1 MPRGI
6 KGLPP
11 GTGGINPPR
20 DTPDDNQYPAGK
32 TAAEKHIP
40 ESHSSNKPEFKHIEN
55 RQALL
60 PGQQISDV
68 NNIEQAPDHLEV
80 LRNRIS
86 QCYSQQQLLAS
97 FFQPD
102 ESPKAFTF
110 CFNEYDAS
118 GALIASWAVEPPAA
132 NTPKEILDQYH
143 QKKAQILQNASQIAS
158 NIHNELI
165 QAHQDLTTAAVEQG
179 LPPAAFSQLVP
190 PLMTPQPV
198 CFSTLLEK
206 IKPLSQNQRYE
217 ASTWNPMVGMM
228 GGASQ
233 TTTYIPRPDG
243 SQPIFIPPPL
253 YWGMPTVQPFIMPNP
268 FFAPWVGYIDP
279 WINRYGA
286 GDIGLPQFYTKAS
299 KRVNY
304 PVSPHIPPRPYLPA
318 KRPARIPERSS
329 SPGNPNPSDKLQ
341 KQIDSLNGKLNKANN
356 QIKNLQKN
364 SKPYGA
370 QPSSLQQNEIDRLK
384 GETKKLAKEIDRLNK
399 ERLNF
404 DKANGDLKDV
414 TRRLEEAERQLK
426 LLPKEKELKKTDNKD
441 VENNLKDKVAA
452 LKEQKAGLK
461 KQVAEL
467 KERIDLANHDG
478 LERHRE
484 ITELKA
490 ELQISKERLSE
501 AQSKLWFLEEQ
512 LDDAHHTKEALL
524 AQNRSLSASIEELSK
539 AVVQHQL
546 KIEQLEAQNK
556 EIERRDRIINDL
568 ERELDHLRREGEFKN
583 IQLNELEDRLRQA
596 FEEKS
601 KQEELFSQIESELKA
616 ELSRVMERLRSCTEE
631 LEQLRRENYEIK
643 EILHTK
649 ELIIKELESELSSS
663 KLEIDN
669 LRRQLQDAR
678 NRLETA
684 EYNNE
689 QIYREIEELK
699 KQLKNQEITYQEQ
712 YGDLQRRK
720 ERELEDKVT
729 EINHLKARIGKLTS
743 EGEETGQQQQ
753 KIIQD
758 LKHRLK
764 QMTEQYETKTREK
777 EELEKGEL
785 KELRD
790 KALRLGNELDEAKKR
805 LRNAEKEGSDA
816 GTRHADEVKQL
827 RDEKDNADKD
837 YQRKLR
843 ELQAQKNSELEKK
856 VSEISELKD
865 RIRSLETGEDKTNTK
880 VQDLE
885 HRLKQMTDQYE
896 NKKREKEELE
906 RGELKALRDKASGLD
921 EELSEAKKRLSE
933 AENKG
938 SEASRQYGEEVKRL
952 REEKDSA
959 DKGYQ
964 TKLRELQENQH
975 RELEKKATEI
985 KELKARIDDL
995 ETGGET
1001 TNKEHQKKVK
1011 DLEHRLE
1018 QMTEQYETKTRE
1030 KEELEKGEL
1039 KELRDKA
1046 LRLGNELDEAKK
1058 RLRNAEKEGSDAG
1071 TRHADEVK
1079 QLRDEK
1085 DNADKDYQR
1094 KLREL
1099 QAQKNSE
1106 LEKKVSEIS
1115 ELKDRIRSLET
1126 GEDKTNTKVQDLEHR
1141 LKQMTDQYE
1150 NKKREKEELE
1160 RGELK
1165 ALRDKASGL
1174 DEELSEAKKRLSEA
1188 ENKGSEASRQYGE
1201 EVKRLR
1207 EEKDSAD
1214 KGYQTKLRELQ
1225 ENQHRELEK
1234 KATEIKELKARID
1247 DLETGG
1253 ETTNK
1258 EHQKKVKDLEH
1269 RLEQMTEQYETKTR
1283 EKEEL
1288 EKGELK
1294 ELRDK
1299 ALRLGNELDEAKKRL
1314 RNAEKEGSD
1323 AGTRHADEVKQL
1335 RDEKDNADKDYQ
1347 RKLRE
1352 LQAQKNSELEKKEE
1366 EYKIQLSDKN
1376 KEFEQKIEIERE
1388 KLEKER
1394 NKLEKANADLLK
1406 EKENSQRT
1414 MQDEI
1419 DTLKDEVKNVI
1430 VDKEFAEEI
1439 ARVNEIVASA
1449 DSIESL
1455 EKAVI
1460 TINTEI
1466 SSLEG
1471 NEDKKILKD
1480 QLMSIKDKALQ
1491 HLDKIR
1497 EQNRKSEEKVLTLDH
1512 QIKKRA
1518 LRIKQLER
1526 DQRVENIARKWLLRA
1541 RANIRDELSDK
1552 LKLRLPKE
1560 LLKGVNDIEAKL
1572 ASALKKGDIDSLG
1585 EIKALED
1592 RIEDLRKRLETYC
1605 TETGEKEN
1613 GDKAL
1618 DEIEK
1623 LRKMA
1628 EDNIQRHIN
1637 EIEEYKN
1644 RLQEKEREKLVV
1656 EKNVEQLK
1664 HEKSEDDKRHTD
1676 EKNKVLEDKKA
1687 VEVELEKLNIEL
1699 EKEGKEK
1706 KDLKEKLDEAEKK
1719 AEEFK
1724 NKLYLN
1730 SPADDGALLGI
1741 EFKAGERLKHALEEY
1756 SKTLLGADEREHVNQ
1771 VLQVMKRGI
1780 LKEIKA
1786 KEKMVKQLRQVS
1798 PAKKPTSLGEP
1809 AMKGI
1814 EVVSQQA
1821 EVYKE
1826 YVRTIQSLSSE
1837 INSDME
1843 ALELEVGQGEKLRSD
1858 HVMKIAAQKAGLLLE
1873 EEVSKQERKMTELD
1887 VSHQWILSGE
1897 QKHESTDNNIIKNF
1911 NGKIGRQNSG
1921 ENDSS
1926 LLTIVE
1932 DEFVANVTD
1941 VIFKEQALDT
1951 KDEELN
1957 LVVSSY
1963 RVLDSTRQ
1971 VLSQLVDTGKTL
1983 LGSRAPGTF
1992 KELEDRRKKYQDIEN
2007 AILRLGSSQLSKHA
2021 GKMLPEFKEHLDAH
2035 VNLALEAV
2043 NKHVESLKHGSHDE
2057 NYIVSLNKRLEK
2069 LGASGGIVKK
2079 YEIPTSCQKLSAKEL
2094 TKAEA
2099 LLEDRG
2105 FLNDVIWMVQRQKP
2119 KQRRVMKGKKDI
2131 YLKEGGSDFKQGYL
2145 QSIDRMLNEI
2155 CLNHGLV
2162 EKPAMAVLLI
2172 ALEKKATDINS
2183 PVVVILS
2190 ERYSREE
2197 GETSNPGVLRNEKFL
2212 NQCQQLLAIESA
2224 SEERLKGSHQSKYHQ
2239 QELEC
2244 FKKGKLNYSSK
2255 FERSGKE
2262 DEEKTGDRG
2271 EQGLLDTFFDQIG
2284 VDKVVFKQHK
2294 AVGEQMAVD
2303 KQSTPAL
2310 IFIQSKNSQGQ
2321 YGKLSVDLLGSRR
2334 ECDQRLYLSYPD
2346 YQSPFKGLSPSGQL
2360 HRDSIPLSDT
2370 VSDEVGELVR
2380 VKDKVYYFRLVNSK
2394 IDNRGGKEVPVLR
2407 CEALNDKD
2415 QNKEILE
2422 GSVYAWAACHNK
2434 PECQG
2439 HQSFLIKQAW
2449 QAYQELLKESG
2460 EVSDIDKFKKIVGD
2474 IIDELHGVNRAW
2486 FDQKSLSECKKEL
2499 ISISQDKFVD
2509 VLYKS
2514 TDDDLLSNF
2523 RITLPDSVE
2532 IEKERKGS
2540 KTRETEQAHI
2550 AEIKTRRL
2558 PSDFALQQDKYTE
2571 FMRLEFPDK
2580 HGQLD
2585 RMVLKRKNER
2595 DQFVLDVFPDLTAF
2609 KGTQLSADDHKLSIK
2624 EKIKRLNK
2632 SFQALKEEHLGYVE
2646 DCAKLERSVFAKM
2659 PKELLPCS
2667 IEDAKNYFA
2676 NNKVSV
2682 EFARVM
2688 MAYMIAESGKNATYS
2703 LIRDFGKFI
2712 SATEELERN
2721 RRNLSEDQFKEEC
2734 QRLNFLNYDICGRLS
2749 AMKARLISAE
2759 SESLTVENISARL
2772 YEAKR
2777 KTLLRDY
2784 QVKPATEITKKIS
2797 EMAKPENKGKPYKI
2811 NCQWGT
2817 GFGKTEMAK
2826 LYCMQACREGLG
2838 AIYIAPEE
2846 NVNNFDVEMS
2856 RFARTQGYRYQRIN
2870 IRERFE
2876 ENHQWWVN
2884 GQALSEVLNMV
2895 RGLPVTG
2902 TESGM
2907 LIPASMSTTDLQSL
2921 LQLHQAI
2928 ANNPE
2933 FRAQYLILDEI
2944 IGVLTGTGGS
2954 SHPLI
2959 IRDECDTFNDA
2970 DDISRFINQ
2979 SVLNTLNT
2987 QVSSADIIELQLSY
3001 DTSLTHGIYMS
3012 ASTNTEYG
3020 AALLANAESVDDVE
3034 KNTNKHVTTCEQ
3046 RSERYLLDSKW
3057 SLETKKEDLQQTLEK
3072 AIDSYGPDRDLIV
3085 CFPGFSGNNGTP
3097 PSMALAIKG
3106 EKAFNKAIKGH
3117 RAKKVL
3123 GHLYFKNGEYYR
3135 YTEGHERY
3143 GKTPD
3148 NNNGVLGERLTE
3160 ADEAEIRKN
3169 GGRGYIT
3176 WMTET
3181 RGYTA
3186 AQNKNTVFIF
3196 KNLFGLSSS
3205 DIQQA
3210 LGRDRNN
3217 DEQRSFHGTVSVSK
3231 EELEDW
3237 RPQRPEAQGVQ
3248 KQALDCWKEMENA
3261 KRKLITEG
3269 QTPSTAL
3276 LKAMEEKISLD
3287 FDSKDSREDDQ
3298 YQLIEKKAETALGQL
3313 ERKWKTDGVAAE
3325 HISALKTFKKLEW
3338 KTIMACKTAHMARRV
3353 ELDFSKATR
3362 EFEQAGSKGQQH
3374 AILQNLFRQE
3384 KLQVDDKVVSAFCDI
3399 KDELGQKHRDVV
3411 LKSNL
3416 EHDVKNGSPKNQSSK
3431 AHKPRTNPVTP
3442 KSVSKSNGSLN
3453 NIADKTEENQVFV
3466 ENTAVNILH
3475 RGEGLLREARCKPVL
3490 IAEVKEGQEFEK
3502 QYMQGGMQDKIS
3514 GVLDVLSDSIL
3525 DDETLLKTSSQ
3536 KARDEF
3542 AASAR
3547 KLTGI
3552 FENEVKNIKRK
3563 IEEIVEHLKTDL
3575 NVSSDDEG
3583 VKKLEG
3589 MVSDDAINTLEKSFS
3604 NCILSVKEE
3613 LGSKEGLLKELE
3625 KEVEALKIIPEA
3637 KKLRVS
3643 IGSEDLSPSKKIAEI
3658 RRFQMAQAFN
3668 KVLREFLSNFSEVG
3682 IPIRREDVTVSEEL
3696 PLLCDKIDQL
3706 FGTHSTYFST
3716 DANGRKQRLYLDKL
3730 NQSIDFR
3737 CKSYSDDRRGVNK
3750 KPSSDFSYFRLKI
3763 DSYMVKER
3771 DGVKGKEKAEQFRK
3785 FKVDFRKKEDDRF
3798 KIEKTSA
3805 QSMEDIDISKM
3816 DAYDDLESSLDE
3828 FSQTAE
3834 LFVKTKITDHASR
3847 EALSE
3852 YVKGELKARL
3862 IQCYQSQVQG
3872 RLVQEARCCDQFRES
3887 QQQIRIVPPPPM
3899 VPVM

>member
-243 SQPIFIPPPL
+243 SQPVFIPPPL
-253 YWGMPTVQPFIMPNP
+253 YWGMPTVQPLIMPNP
-268 FFAPWVGYIDP
+268 FFVPWVGYIDP
-279 WINRYGA
+279 WINRYRA

-631 LEQLRRENYEIK
+631 LEQLQKENYRIK
-643 EILHTK
+643 EDLHTK
-649 ELIIKELESELSSS
+649 DQIIEKLEKELSLR
-663 KLEIDN
+663 KLEIDQ
-669 LRRQLQDAR
+669 LRHQLQDSR
-678 NRLETA
+678 RKLELA
-684 EYNNE
+684 EHNNE
-689 QIYREIEELK
+689 QIYREIEQLK
-699 KQLKNQEITYQEQ
+699 EQLKNQEITYQKQ
-712 YGDLQRRK
+712 YKDLQERK
-720 ERELEDKVT
+720 ERELKDKAD
-729 EINHLKARIGKLTS
+729 EINHLKARIDKLVR

-753 KIIQD
+753 KKIEELQRHLQEMTAQYNEEKAAKD
-758 LKHRLK
+758 KLEQGELQHLREKVKELDGALKTARLQLQEAK
-764 QMTEQYETKTREK
+764 TEGTDAEKKYK
-777 EELEKGEL
+777 EELTLLETEKKKAEEEYKSKYQEL
-785 KELRD
+785 KED
-790 KALRLGNELDEAKKR
+790 KEKAIKKQ
-805 LRNAEKEGSDA
+805 
-816 GTRHADEVKQL
+816 AD
-827 RDEKDNADKD
+827 
-837 YQRKLR
+837 
-843 ELQAQKNSELEKK
+843 
-856 VSEISELKD
+856 
-865 RIRSLETGEDKTNTK
+865 
-880 VQDLE
+880 
-885 HRLKQMTDQYE
+885 
-896 NKKREKEELE
+896 
-906 RGELKALRDKASGLD
+906 
-921 EELSEAKKRLSE
+921 
-933 AENKG
+933 
-938 SEASRQYGEEVKRL
+938 
-952 REEKDSA
+952 
-959 DKGYQ
+959 
-964 TKLRELQENQH
+964 
-975 RELEKKATEI
+975 EI
-985 KELKARIDDL
+985 KELTRKIEEL
-995 ETGGET
+995 TSNGKETGQQQ
-1001 TNKEHQKKVK
+1001 QKKIEELQRHLQEMTAQYNEEKAAK
-1011 DLEHRLE
+1011 DKLE
-1018 QMTEQYETKTRE
+1018 QGELQHLREKVKELDGALKTARLQLQGAKTEGTDAEKKY
-1030 KEELEKGEL
+1030 KEELMLLETEKKKAEEEYKSKYQEL
-1039 KELRDKA
+1039 KEDKEKA
-1046 LRLGNELDEAKK
+1046 IKK
-1058 RLRNAEKEGSDAG
+1058 Q
-1071 TRHADEVK
+1071 AD
-1079 QLRDEK
+1079 
-1085 DNADKDYQR
+1085 
-1094 KLREL
+1094 
-1099 QAQKNSE
+1099 
-1106 LEKKVSEIS
+1106 
-1115 ELKDRIRSLET
+1115 
-1126 GEDKTNTKVQDLEHR
+1126 
-1141 LKQMTDQYE
+1141 
-1150 NKKREKEELE
+1150 
-1160 RGELK
+1160 
-1165 ALRDKASGL
+1165 
-1174 DEELSEAKKRLSEA
+1174 
-1188 ENKGSEASRQYGE
+1188 
-1201 EVKRLR
+1201 
-1207 EEKDSAD
+1207 
-1214 KGYQTKLRELQ
+1214 
-1225 ENQHRELEK
+1225 
-1234 KATEIKELKARID
+1234 EIKELTRKIEE
-1247 DLETGG
+1247 LTNNGKETGQQQ
-1253 ETTNK
+1253 
-1258 EHQKKVKDLEH
+1258 QKKIEELQRHLQEMTAQYNEEKAAKDK
-1269 RLEQMTEQYETKTR
+1269 LEQGELQHLREKVKELDGALKTARLQLQEAKTEGTDAEKKY
-1283 EKEEL
+1283 KEEL
-1288 EKGELK
+1288 MLLE
-1294 ELRDK
+1294 
-1299 ALRLGNELDEAKKRL
+1299 
-1314 RNAEKEGSD
+1314 
-1323 AGTRHADEVKQL
+1323 T
-1335 RDEKDNADKDYQ
+1335 
-1347 RKLRE
+1347 
-1352 LQAQKNSELEKKEE
+1352 EKKKAEE
-1366 EYKIQLSDKN
+1366 EYKSKYQELKEDKEKAIKKQADEIKELTRKIEELTNNGKETGQQQQKKIEELQRHLQEMTAQYNEEKAAKDKLEQGELQHLREKVKELDGALKTARLQLQEAKTEGTDAEKKYKEELTLLEKEKRQAEEDYQSRFRELKDNQEKVLIDKENEYKTQLSDKN
-1376 KEFEQKIEIERE
+1376 KEFEQEIEIERE

-1394 NKLEKANADLLK
+1394 KKFEQAKTDLLK
-1406 EKENSQRT
+1406 EKENLQIA
-1414 MQDEI
+1414 MQDKI
-1419 DTLKDEVKNVI
+1419 DTLKDEARKI
-1430 VDKEFAEEI
+1430 TAGKEFSEEV

-1460 TINTEI
+1460 TIGDEI
-1466 SSLEG
+1466 ASLEG

-1706 KDLKEKLDEAEKK
+1706 EDLKKKLDEAEKK

-1756 SKTLLGADEREHVNQ
+1756 SKNLLGADEREHVNQ

-2460 EVSDIDKFKKIVGD
+2460 EIPDIDKFKKIVGD

-2595 DQFVLDVFPDLTAF
+2595 DQFVLEVFPDLTAF

-3217 DEQRSFHGTVSVSK
+3217 DEQRSFDGTVSVSK

-3248 KQALDCWKEMENA
+3248 KQALDCWKEMESA

-3374 AILQNLFRQE
+3374 AVLQNLFRQE

-3399 KDELGQKHRDVV
+3399 KDELGQKHREVV
-3411 LKSNL
+3411 LKSKL
-3416 EHDVKNGSPKNQSSK
+3416 EHDVKNGSPKNQNSK
-3431 AHKPRTNPVTP
+3431 THKSRANPVTP
-3442 KSVSKSNGSLN
+3442 KTTSRFNGSLN
-3453 NIADKTEENQVFV
+3453 NVADKAEENQAFV

-3490 IAEVKEGQEFEK
+3490 IAEVKESQGFEK
-3502 QYMQGGMQDKIS
+3502 KYMQGGMQDKIS

-3542 AASAR
+3542 AASVK
-3547 KLTGI
+3547 KLTGV

-3563 IEEIVEHLKTDL
+3563 IEEIVDHLKTDL
-3575 NVSSDDEG
+3575 NVSGDDEG
-3583 VKKLEG
+3583 LKKLEE
-3589 MVSDDAINTLEKSFS
+3589 MVGDDAINTLKTSFS
-3604 NCILSVKEE
+3604 NSILSVKEE
-3613 LGSKEGLLKELE
+3613 LDSKEVLLKELE
-3625 KEVEALKIIPEA
+3625 KEVKELKVIPEA
-3637 KKLRVS
+3637 KKLLVS
-3643 IGSEDLSPSKKIAEI
+3643 IESEDLSPSKKIAEI